1 MVLPSVSFVAGLI
14 LLAYL
19 SSFVLFAFIRVVTGI
34 SIQRLGFSGLRRI
47 AYMPKD
53 GLKIE
58 IRGLGLT
65 LHRPTFAQPTW
76 LSVVLTELKVTVD
89 LKTLGEKPRKLLH
102 GHTGQ
107 MNRPKRYLAISPRLR
122 LQQGRR
128 MHWTIMVTLKV
139 REVELGKH

>member
-47 AYMPKD
+47 AYTPKD

-89 LKTLGEKPRKLLH
+89 LKTLGEKPRKRAPWTH
-102 GHTGQ
+102 WANGSTE
-107 MNRPKRYLAISPRLR
+107 KIS
-122 LQQGRR
+122 GNISSSE
-128 MHWTIMVTLKV
+128 TSAG
-139 REVELGKH
+139 EE